1 MSIQHLQGLQDE
13 IDLVYG
19 DDHCCRFRWLS
30 SFSSLFPNETGSN
43 EPAAA
48 IAIACWVC
56 LKTGYPPRVL
66 PQDGYRTTHPPKMYI
81 KGGGRAF
88 FIHVHFPPLKQ
99 HLLYEL
105 FPIEYIR
112 WPKRWGIV
120 PCSIF
125 VRRGFNT
132 LILQGHRSLM
142 LMWFSWGTL
151 QNNMTLLRPLP
162 LKSEFART

>member
-1 MSIQHLQGLQDE
+1 MITVADSDGFLHFLHFFRMKLDPMSLQQPSRLPAGCLWKRG
-13 IDLVYG
+13 ILPG
-19 DDHCCRFRWLS
+19 S
-30 SFSSLFPNETGSN
+30 S
-43 EPAAA
+43 
-48 IAIACWVC
+48 
-56 LKTGYPPRVL
+56 
-66 PQDGYRTTHPPKMYI
+66 PKMVI
-81 KGGGRAF
+81 VSPTRLKCILKERQGIF
-88 FIHVHFPPLKQ
+88 HTCPLPPSETTFIVWTFS
-99 HLLYEL
+99 Y
-105 FPIEYIR
+105 R
-112 WPKRWGIV
+112 WPQRWGIV